1 MELHRIIKSD
11 ARRALRRYWAKSAV
25 AALTVF
31 SAYLAIILAES
42 VLMFVFSDES
52 DATLNFLNIGNTN
65 IETLVINGIVAFAFV
80 LLIPALIIG
89 YKRLHLSF
97 AEGRKTAVATLF
109 DCFASPREYFNAI
122 GLTACLCVRGIFVT
136 LLAAAPGGGLI
147 YAAYRFIEPQNRTVY
162 MLKLCAYCVGGIL
175 MLLCLALALI
185 FMQRWFAAPY
195 YLASGKGFSES
206 FSLSVKATKG
216 LCPQI
221 IRFKISFFGWAL
233 LSGLILPMLW
243 TLPYYSTA
251 KAIYAKYLMQRLER
265 NTANAVNPLEHQQN
279 EASANFEHGANGFE
293 HGTNGFEHGTAADES
308 VLGENEHAAAP
319 DSSFYAQ
326 SKPAACDFEH
336 ANGEAERATGDFEH
350 GAAAAE
356 PALGENEHAAAPDSS
371 FYAQSKPAA
380 CDFEHGGDEAAF
392 SPLSPEQAA
401 VLSNSGKGKSP
412 SDFVEKIKSLADEDE

>member
-80 LLIPALIIG
+80 LLMPALIIG

-97 AEGRKTAVATLF
+97 AEGRETAVATLF

-265 NTANAVNPLEHQQN
+265 NTANAANPLEHQQN
-279 EASANFEHGANGFE
+279 GASANFEH
-293 HGTNGFEHGTAADES
+293 AA
-308 VLGENEHAAAP
+308 ENFEHAAN
-319 DSSFYAQ
+319 
-326 SKPAACDFEH
+326 DFEH
-336 ANGEAERATGDFEH
+336 ANGGAEHAAGDFEHADGGAEHATGDFEH

-356 PALGENEHAAAPDSS
+356 PVLGENEHTAAPDSS
-371 FYAQSKPAA
+371 FYAQTKPAA
-380 CDFEHGGDEAAF
+380 GDFEHGGDEAAF

-401 VLSNSGKGKSP
+401 ALSNSGKGKSP
-412 SDFVEKIKSLADEDE
+412 SDFVEKIRSLADEDE

>member
-11 ARRALRRYWAKSAV
+11 ARRALRRYLAKSAV

-52 DATLNFLNIGNTN
+52 DATLNFLNLGNTN

-80 LLIPALIIG
+80 LLMPALIIG

-97 AEGRKTAVATLF
+97 AEGRETAVATLF

-185 FMQRWFAAPY
+185 FVQRWFAAPY
-195 YLASGKGFSES
+195 FLASGKGLSES
-206 FSLSVKATKG
+206 ITLSRKATKG
-216 LCPQI
+216 LCPEI

-265 NTANAVNPLEHQQN
+265 NVANAANPLEHQQN
-279 EASANFEHGANGFE
+279 GVSANFEHGVENFEHANDEVEHAAGNFE
-293 HGTNGFEHGTAADES
+293 HGAAAAEPA
-308 VLGENEHAAAP
+308 LGKNEHAAAP

-326 SKPAACDFEH
+326 AKPAA
-336 ANGEAERATGDFEH
+336 GDFEH
-350 GAAAAE
+350 GG
-356 PALGENEHAAAPDSS
+356 GET
-371 FYAQSKPAA
+371 
-380 CDFEHGGDEAAF
+380 AF

-401 VLSNSGKGKSP
+401 ALSNSGNGKSP
-412 SDFVEKIKSLADEDE
+412 SDFVEKIKSLADEDK

>member
-31 SAYLAIILAES
+31 SAYLAVILAES

-65 IETLVINGIVAFAFV
+65 IEALVINGIVAFAFV
-80 LLIPALIIG
+80 LLMPALIIG
-89 YKRLHLSF
+89 YERLHLSF
-97 AEGRKTAVATLF
+97 AEGRETAVATLF

-195 YLASGKGFSES
+195 YLASGKGFLES

-265 NTANAVNPLEHQQN
+265 NTASAANPLEHQ
-279 EASANFEHGANGFE
+279 
-293 HGTNGFEHGTAADES
+293 
-308 VLGENEHAAAP
+308 
-319 DSSFYAQ
+319 
-326 SKPAACDFEH
+326 
-336 ANGEAERATGDFEH
+336 
-350 GAAAAE
+350 
-356 PALGENEHAAAPDSS
+356 
-371 FYAQSKPAA
+371 
-380 CDFEHGGDEAAF
+380 
-392 SPLSPEQAA
+392 
-401 VLSNSGKGKSP
+401 
-412 SDFVEKIKSLADEDE
+412 